1 MRTNKKHTTTMKRI
15 YSILAIVAVA
25 IAMLACSEQK
35 PAQQELSFTQLMEQ
49 SSPEQ
54 VEAWYNG
61 STCLSAEYTA
71 AHAKELREQKRL
83 LVFDLDGTLSN
94 HRCPMPE
101 ESREL
106 LDKLAAKGYHLVM
119 CGAGNVAR
127 VFKQMGNYPI
137 DLVGN
142 YGMMHAKVENG
153 ELVITKQVVNDID
166 KEFFLSETNRLR
178 EKYGYTKYTGE
189 PIEWHPSG
197 MVTFALLGTKAGK
210 EEKLQFD
217 PDRAKRRVMYPE
229 VLEIFK
235 EYSVFIGGSTS
246 FDIVAKQYNKYDAT
260 MEYAQM
266 HGYSKE
272 QVLFMGDDMGD
283 GGGDS
288 HIRLGGIDYLHVLD
302 FTKISEQMAF
312 LLE

>member
-1 MRTNKKHTTTMKRI
+1 MKKLNYLLLI
-15 YSILAIVAVA
+15 IA
-25 IAMLACSEQK
+25 IAALSIGCNEPK
-35 PAQQELSFTQLMEQ
+35 TQQVEPSFTQLMEQ
-49 SSPEQ
+49 SAPEQ
-54 VEAWYNG
+54 IEAWYNG
-61 STCLSAEYTA
+61 ASCLSDEYTA
-71 AHAKELREQKRL
+71 AHAKELRAQKKL

-101 ESREL
+101 ESRQL

-127 VFKQMGNYPI
+127 VFGQMGNYPI

-153 ELVITKQVVNDID
+153 ELVITKQVVDDID
-166 KEFFLSETNRLR
+166 KEFFLRETNRLR
-178 EKYGYTKYTGE
+178 EKYGYTKYAGE

-210 EEKLQFD
+210 EEKLAFD

-235 EYSVFIGGSTS
+235 DYTVFIGGSTS
-246 FDIVAKQYNKYDAT
+246 FDIVSKQYNKYDAT
-260 MEYAQM
+260 MEYAKQ
-266 HGYSKE
+266 HGYTKE
-272 QVLFMGDDMGD
+272 QILFLGDDMGD

-288 HIRLGGIDYLHVLD
+288 HIRLGGIDYLHILD
-302 FTKISEQMAF
+302 FTTISDKMAF
-312 LLE
+312 LLEE

>member
-1 MRTNKKHTTTMKRI
+1 MKSIFTTLFIALTA
-15 YSILAIVAVA
+15 ILVT
-25 IAMLACSEQK
+25 ACNEPKSAPQD
-35 PAQQELSFTQLMEQ
+35 LTFTQLMEQ
-49 SSPEQ
+49 TAPEQ

-71 AHAKELREQKRL
+71 AHAKELREQKKL

-94 HRCPMPE
+94 HRCPMPD

-153 ELVITKQVVNDID
+153 ELVITKQVVDDID
-166 KEFFLSETNRLR
+166 KEFFLRETNRLR
-178 EKYGYTKYTGE
+178 EKYGYTEYAGE

-210 EEKLQFD
+210 EEKLAFD

-229 VLEIFK
+229 VLEVFK
-235 EYSVFIGGSTS
+235 DYTVFIGGSTS
-246 FDIVAKQYNKYDAT
+246 FDIVAKQYNKYDAA
-260 MEYAQM
+260 MEYAKM
-266 HGYSKE
+266 HGYTKE
-272 QVLFMGDDMGD
+272 QILFMGDDMGD

-288 HIRLGGIDYLHVLD
+288 HIRLGGIDYLHILD